1 MESSPQAP
9 RESRLLHREC
19 MGLMED
25 GGDGCVPRAHQGKS
39 HSFEEINNPGML
51 MLLICSGSASSR
63 LLGVQMWVG
72 VSRALSCTFQWP
84 RMRASPVVPNW
95 KRWGCSEPFAL
106 PFPCYDVGRNFPF
119 PHSQWFEM

>member
-25 GGDGCVPRAHQGKS
+25 GGDGCVPGAHQGKS
-39 HSFEEINNPGML
+39 HSFEEIDNPGML

-84 RMRASPVVPNW
+84 RMRASSVVPNW

-106 PFPCYDVGRNFPF
+106 PFPCYDVGRNFIPTF
-119 PHSQWFEM
+119 SVV